1 MQKSV
6 SEIIDKTEK
15 KEENNMTYEERI
27 KNLERTIQ
35 DEKTTGKKSAP
46 EGSMETTWQQWPQ
59 KLNSMYDDLHCIWS
73 LMQKLKKANL
83 IPDRFMADLS
93 DMDAEKDDTP
103 LKIPNMS
110 YYKMNRIL
118 YNIRY
123 EETVYTLRLRSG
135 KKIGNIVEVYTSS
148 PVTDGP
154 KDGYHVYK
162 RIYGET
168 KQFIHD
174 FYAWFD
180 KRFPPEDNSDE
191 TADTYFV
198 NYKVEGRWTAD
209 VKADSIEEARKA
221 AEEMFEE
228 ADFGE
233 LSDIGDCD
241 TEAISI
247 EDENG
252 NFLWEKD

>member
-46 EGSMETTWQQWPQ
+46 EGSMETTWTTWQQ
-59 KLNSMYDDLHCIWS
+59 KLDSMYDDLRRIWS
-73 LMQKLKKANL
+73 LIQRLKKANL
-83 IPDRFMADLS
+83 TPYRFTADLS

-154 KDGYHVYK
+154 KEGYRVYN

-191 TADTYFV
+191 ALDTYFV
-198 NYKVEGRWTAD
+198 TCRIEGRYTAEI
-209 VKADSIEEARKA
+209 KARSPEDAINKSVSAYEN
-221 AEEMFEE
+221 

-233 LSDIGDCD
+233 LHDIGECGN
-241 TEAISI
+241 TYVASV
-247 EDENG
+247 EDETG
-252 NFLWEKD
+252 NIVWEK

>member
-1 MQKSV
+1 
-6 SEIIDKTEK
+6 
-15 KEENNMTYEERI
+15 MTYEERI

-35 DEKTTGKKSAP
+35 NEKTKKAS
-46 EGSMETTWQQWPQ
+46 GSGDNMETAWQAWQQ
-59 KLNSMYDDLHCIWS
+59 KLDSMYDDLHCIWS
-73 LMQKLKKANL
+73 LIQRLKKANL
-83 IPDRFMADLS
+83 VPDRFTADLS
-93 DMDAEKDDTP
+93 DRDTEKDDTP

-118 YNIRY
+118 YEIRY

-154 KDGYHVYK
+154 KEGCHVYN
-162 RIYGET
+162 RIYEET

-180 KRFPPEDNSDE
+180 KRFPPEDNKR
-191 TADTYFV
+191 TFIV

-221 AEEMFEE
+221 AEKMFEE